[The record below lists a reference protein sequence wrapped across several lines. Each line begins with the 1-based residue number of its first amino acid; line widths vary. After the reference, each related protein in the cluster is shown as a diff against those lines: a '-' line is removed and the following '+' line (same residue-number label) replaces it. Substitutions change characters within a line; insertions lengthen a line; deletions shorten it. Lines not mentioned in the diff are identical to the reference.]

1 MSKKTLSRLSLAA
14 LVAAGVAGGA
24 ALASAQDMAGTFSKY
39 YQAIRATELCRD
51 TAIDSAQWHKIATFI
66 DTKVNHE
73 IGAGERLTLIETA
86 KTDARKLVDAK
97 GCEHQAVQDLLK
109 VYDDELANL

>member
-1 MSKKTLSRLSLAA
+1 MSKKTLSRLLLAA

-24 ALASAQDMAGTFSKY
+24 TLATAQDMAGTFSKY
-39 YQAIRATELCRD
+39 YQAIRVTELCRD
-51 TAIDSAQWHKIATFI
+51 TTFDAAHWRKMATFI

-86 KTDARKLVDAK
+86 KTDARKLVDSK
-97 GCEHQAVQDLLK
+97 GCQHQSVQDLMK